1 MEIRRRIALI
11 IVIAAI
17 IGSLAILLEQNIP
30 IWRERGAKEDRV
42 IFRMDANG
50 SAGVF
55 YKYEFS
61 RNDIL
66 REVDHY
72 DERFFLNFGPAYDE
86 VWEFEIIG
94 DGELTVNWTG
104 YDGGTIHEDMCFY
117 ETYLFKDGERTKT
130 FDSREAA

>member
-1 MEIRRRIALI
+1 MENRRRIALI
-11 IVIAAI
+11 IVIAAVV
-17 IGSLAILLEQNIP
+17 GSLAILFMQNIP
-30 IWRERGAKEDRV
+30 IWRERSAKRDRV

-50 SAGVF
+50 SAGIF
-55 YKYEFS
+55 YEYEFS

-72 DERFFLNFGPAYDE
+72 DDRFFLNFGPAYDE

-94 DGELTVNWTG
+94 EGELKVNWTG
-104 YDGGTIHEDMCFY
+104 YSGGTIQEDMCFY
-117 ETYLFKDGERTKT
+117 ETYLFKDGKRTKT